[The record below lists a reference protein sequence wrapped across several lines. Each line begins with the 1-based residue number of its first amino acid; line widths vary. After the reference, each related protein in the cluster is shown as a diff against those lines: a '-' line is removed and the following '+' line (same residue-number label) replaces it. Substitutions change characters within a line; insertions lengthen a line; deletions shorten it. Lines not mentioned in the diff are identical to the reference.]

1 MRSRRSCLSLLIIGI
16 LLGTMPLHAADIK
29 LSTPKTT
36 QKTAFTTL
44 DGEIVVGDADRME
57 RILEEAKKTGK
68 ELAVML
74 TSNGGD
80 WNEAMAVGRVIRKY
94 HADTY
99 HGYCA
104 FACVL
109 AFLGGER
116 RLFHADADNANLVI
130 SRPEILEGS
139 FNSASPALKEF
150 VTNLRTYV
158 VEQTGAAVF
167 LDLLLATPVQTPKT
181 LTADEAQNS
190 RTTTASIN

>member
-1 MRSRRSCLSLLIIGI
+1 MRSYRSCLSLSIIAI
-16 LLGTMPLHAADIK
+16 LLGTAPLHAADIK

-44 DGEIVVGDADRME
+44 DGEIAVGDADRME
-57 RILEEAKKTGK
+57 ETLKEAKKTGK

-74 TSNGGD
+74 TSTGGD
-80 WNEAMAVGRVIRKY
+80 WNEAMALGRVIRKY

-116 RLFHADADNANLVI
+116 RLFYAGADNANLVI

-139 FNSASPALKEF
+139 ANSASPALKQF
-150 VTNLRTYV
+150 VANLRSYA
-158 VEQTGAAVF
+158 VEQTGAATII
-167 LDLLLATPVQTPKT
+167 DLMLATPVQTPKT
-181 LTADEAQNS
+181 LTAEEALNS